1 MELKETI
8 KNRRSIRKFK
18 NTEISKEIIEDLID
32 CARLAPSAKNR
43 QPWKLVIVTDTIKN
57 QIADIMLE
65 KENSSKI
72 SLERQIY
79 NANSSVKA
87 TANVM
92 KEASILILVLKEYED
107 NWIIGD
113 SLSIGGAIEHICLRA
128 TDLGLGSLWIRDI
141 VYTQKVGSCPS
152 DVFQVVGHL
161 FLPVQIIRRI
171 SVCGKSRCRI
181 FYHCRRVIVAFR
193 FGSGIVRPAFDAQ
206 CVYGNIFGL

>member
-43 QPWKLVIVTDTIKN
+43 QPWKFVIVTDTIKN
-57 QIADIMLE
+57 QME

-141 VYTQKVGSCPS
+141 VYTRERNS
-152 DVFQVVGHL
+152 
-161 FLPVQIIRRI
+161 
-171 SVCGKSRCRI
+171 
-181 FYHCRRVIVAFR
+181 
-193 FGSGIVRPAFDAQ
+193 
-206 CVYGNIFGL
+206 

>member
-1 MELKETI
+1 MELKEAI

-18 NTEISKEIIEDLID
+18 NTEISKKIIEDLID

-43 QPWKLVIVTDTIKN
+43 QPWKFVIVTNTIKN
-57 QIADIMLE
+57 QISDIMLE

-72 SLERQIY
+72 SLERKMN

-87 TANVM
+87 TAKIM
-92 KEASILILVLKEYED
+92 KEAPILILVLKEYED

-141 VYTQKVGSCPS
+141 VYTRERNS
-152 DVFQVVGHL
+152 
-161 FLPVQIIRRI
+161 QI
-171 SVCGKSRCRI
+171 SR
-181 FYHCRRVIVAFR
+181 
-193 FGSGIVRPAFDAQ
+193 
-206 CVYGNIFGL
+206 L